1 MPFMRTSSLDFFVNS
16 DAFNVHHYVNNL
28 TIRQRTPYLPNRA
41 LTTLYRE
48 ISLPSVRTRGQIDA
62 LTFFKCIRLTSQLT
76 YESIV
81 NFELEMWII
90 FVSGSSS
97 LITLNLALTIY
108 KRLTFSTY
116 PKWLAAFNIF
126 FISKHTIAVFQN
138 DVTKCLVVR
147 NFHRISAV
155 KVLPKVLENIR
166 CWFRNVKRFQIL
178 IWLFG
183 GQFSSSLLW
192 AYFNIAR
199 LLTLKGS
206 FKLPTNIRCLFRY
219 VKQFQKLM
227 WLFSSLTK

>member
-1 MPFMRTSSLDFFVNS
+1 MDVFYLSQ
-16 DAFNVHHYVNNL
+16 
-28 TIRQRTPYLPNRA
+28 TIGGVLH
-41 LTTLYRE
+41 
-48 ISLPSVRTRGQIDA
+48 
-62 LTFFKCIRLTSQLT
+62 
-76 YESIV
+76 
-81 NFELEMWII
+81 
-90 FVSGSSS
+90 
-97 LITLNLALTIY
+97 
-108 KRLTFSTY
+108 
-116 PKWLAAFNIF
+116 F